1 MTIAKKL
8 EKLFPKV
15 LTKPLNGDNI
25 VVEFSTF
32 TKRVLKPKN
41 PNKIRKGAC
50 FMSFD
55 TYELSDRK
63 RSILRSIV
71 EAHIKLGE
79 PVGSKYLM
87 QEAKIPYSSAT
98 IRNEMAELESLGYLE
113 QPHTSAGR
121 IPSELGYRFYVDTL
135 VNQYDNTTREA
146 GELKQLLSVKQ
157 AEIDK
162 ILENATKVASAMTN
176 YTAMSLRPRP
186 SSITI
191 KRYEAV
197 YLDPHSI
204 LVVMI
209 ASGTDSVKTKNIKL
223 AFGVSEELIR
233 GLSTVLNMYL
243 CGVSINEMNISL
255 MMNMETAL
263 KGACPEE
270 KDLCGELVS
279 VTVKSIYE
287 TLNELGSEIKFEGV
301 NRLLEHPE
309 YKNLDKLQRM
319 ISAIE
324 SKEDIIKA
332 VSTID
337 QSDDETK
344 IFIGSENMVKIMD
357 DSTLIYKNLKLGGKT
372 IGAIGIIGPCRMDYS
387 KVLATIDRLSE
398 EINNMQSLDALPEG
412 KIFKIGEENE

>member
-1 MTIAKKL
+1 M
-8 EKLFPKV
+8 
-15 LTKPLNGDNI
+15 
-25 VVEFSTF
+25 
-32 TKRVLKPKN
+32 
-41 PNKIRKGAC
+41 KGEYS
-50 FMSFD
+50 MGFD

-63 RSILRSIV
+63 KSILKAIV

-87 QEAKIPYSSAT
+87 QEGNIPYSSAT
-98 IRNEMAELESLGYLE
+98 IRNEMAELEGLGYLE

-135 VNQYDNTTREA
+135 VNQYDSTTREA
-146 GELKQLLSVKQ
+146 GELKKLLSVKQ

-176 YTAMSLRPRP
+176 YTALSLRPRP

-191 KRYEAV
+191 KKYEAV
-197 YLDPHSI
+197 YMGSNDI

-209 ASGTDSVKTKNIKL
+209 GGASDSVKTRSVKL
-223 AFGVSEELIR
+223 PFSVSE
-233 GLSTVLNMYL
+233 GLVKSLTAVLNQFL
-243 CGVSINEMNISL
+243 TGISINEMNIPL
-255 MMNMETAL
+255 MVDMEGAL
-263 KGACPEE
+263 AQASGEDK
-270 KDLCGELVS
+270 KLCAELVS
-279 VTVKSIYE
+279 ICVKSIYE
-287 TLNELGSEIKFEGV
+287 TMNELGSEIKFEGV
-301 NRLLEHPE
+301 NRLLEYPE
-309 YKNLDKLQRM
+309 YKNLDKLQKM

-324 SKEDIIKA
+324 NKDDIIKA
-332 VSTID
+332 VSNID

-357 DSTLIYKNLKLGGKT
+357 DSTLIYKNLKLNGKT

-398 EINNMQSLDALPEG
+398 EINNLSSLDALPEG
-412 KIFKIGEENE
+412 KIFKIGDENG

>member
-1 MTIAKKL
+1 M
-8 EKLFPKV
+8 
-15 LTKPLNGDNI
+15 GYD
-25 VVEFSTF
+25 S
-32 TKRVLKPKN
+32 
-41 PNKIRKGAC
+41 
-50 FMSFD
+50 
-55 TYELSDRK
+55 YELSDRK
-63 RSILRSIV
+63 RSILRAIV

-79 PVGSKYLM
+79 PVGSKYLT
-87 QEAKIPYSSAT
+87 QEASIPYSSAT

-135 VNQYDNTTREA
+135 VSQYDTTAKEA
-146 GELKQLLSVKQ
+146 GELKKLLSVKQ

-176 YTAMSLRPRP
+176 YTALSLRPRP
-186 SSITI
+186 SNITI
-191 KRYEAV
+191 KKYEAV
-197 YLDPHSI
+197 YMGPNDL
-204 LVVMI
+204 LMVMVG
-209 ASGTDSVKTKNIKL
+209 ATDSVKTKGIRL
-223 AFGVSEELIR
+223 PFSVDEETVR
-233 GLSTVLNMYL
+233 SLSAVLNQFL
-243 CGVSINEMNISL
+243 TGVSINEMNISL
-255 MMNMETAL
+255 MVDMENSL
-263 KGACPEE
+263 EMISG
-270 KDLCGELVS
+270 KDKKLCSELVS
-279 VTVKSIYE
+279 ICVKSIYE
-287 TLNELGSEIKFEGV
+287 AMNELGSEIKFEGV

-309 YKNLDKLQRM
+309 YKNLEKLQGM

-324 SKEDIIKA
+324 KKDDIIRA

-398 EINNMQSLDALPEG
+398 EINNLTSLDELPEG
-412 KIFKIGEENE
+412 RILKIEE

>member
-1 MTIAKKL
+1 
-8 EKLFPKV
+8 
-15 LTKPLNGDNI
+15 
-25 VVEFSTF
+25 
-32 TKRVLKPKN
+32 
-41 PNKIRKGAC
+41 
-50 FMSFD
+50 MSFD
-55 TYELSDRK
+55 GYELSDRK
-63 RSILRSIV
+63 KSILKSIV

-87 QEAKIPYSSAT
+87 QEAQIPYSSAT
-98 IRNEMAELESLGYLE
+98 IRNEMAELEALGYLE

-135 VNQYDNTTREA
+135 VSQYDNTTREA
-146 GELKQLLSVKQ
+146 GELKKLLSVKQ

-191 KRYEAV
+191 RKYEAL
-197 YLDPHSI
+197 YLDPKTV

-209 ASGTDSVKTKNIKL
+209 ANGVDSVKTRKIKL
-223 AFGVSEELIR
+223 PFTVSEQLVHS
-233 GLSTVLNMYL
+233 LSGVLNSFMT
-243 CGVSINEMNISL
+243 GVSIGEMNISL
-255 MMNMETAL
+255 MVEMESAL
-263 KGACPEE
+263 E
-270 KDLCGELVS
+270 KEAKEDKKLCSELVS
-279 VTVKSIYE
+279 ISVKSIYE
-287 TLNELGSEIKFEGV
+287 TMNELGSEIRFEGV

-309 YKNLDKLQRM
+309 YKNLDKLQQM

-398 EINNMQSLDALPEG
+398 EINNMASLDALPEG
-412 KIFKIGEENE
+412 TTIKLESEDQ

>member
-1 MTIAKKL
+1 M
-8 EKLFPKV
+8 
-15 LTKPLNGDNI
+15 G
-25 VVEFSTF
+25 
-32 TKRVLKPKN
+32 
-41 PNKIRKGAC
+41 
-50 FMSFD
+50 FD

-63 RSILRSIV
+63 RSILKAIV
-71 EAHIKLGE
+71 EAHIKIGE

-87 QEAKIPYSSAT
+87 QEAQIPYSSAT
-98 IRNEMAELESLGYLE
+98 IRNEMAELEALGYLE

-135 VNQYDNTTREA
+135 VNQYDSTTREA
-146 GELKQLLSVKQ
+146 KELKKLLSVKQ
-157 AEIDK
+157 SEIDK

-176 YTAMSLRPRP
+176 YTALSLRPRP

-197 YLDPHSI
+197 YLDPSSI
-204 LVVMI
+204 LIVMI
-209 ASGTDSVKTKNIKL
+209 ASGVDSVKTRNIKL
-223 AFGVSEELIR
+223 PFEVSEELIR
-233 GLSTVLNMYL
+233 FLSQVLNGYL
-243 CGVSINEMNISL
+243 TGISINEMNISL
-255 MMNMETAL
+255 MLEMEKAL
-263 KGACPEE
+263 ESSGSWDK
-270 KDLCGELVS
+270 KLLSELVS
-279 VTVKSIYE
+279 ISVKSIYE

-301 NRLLEHPE
+301 NRLLEYPE
-309 YKNLDKLQRM
+309 YKNLDKLQKM

-357 DSTLIYKNLKLGGKT
+357 DSTLIYKNLKLNGKT

-398 EINNMQSLDALPEG
+398 EINNMSSLDALPEG

>member
-1 MTIAKKL
+1 M
-8 EKLFPKV
+8 
-15 LTKPLNGDNI
+15 LNQ
-25 VVEFSTF
+25 EM
-32 TKRVLKPKN
+32 
-41 PNKIRKGAC
+41 KGEYP
-50 FMSFD
+50 MGFD

-63 RSILRSIV
+63 KSILKAIV

-87 QEAKIPYSSAT
+87 QEGSIPYSSAT

-135 VNQYDNTTREA
+135 VTQYDSTTKEA

-176 YTAMSLRPRP
+176 YTALSLRPKP

-191 KRYEAV
+191 KKYEAV
-197 YLDPHSI
+197 YMGQNDI
-204 LVVMI
+204 LIVMI
-209 ASGTDSVKTKNIKL
+209 GGASDTVKTRNVKL
-223 AFGVSEELIR
+223 PFDVSEALVKS
-233 GLSTVLNMYL
+233 LTAVLNRFL
-243 CGVSINEMNISL
+243 TGISINEMNISL
-255 MMNMETAL
+255 LVDMERSLVESSTED
-263 KGACPEE
+263 K
-270 KDLCGELVS
+270 KLCSELVS
-279 VTVKSIYE
+279 ICVKSIYE
-287 TLNELGSEIKFEGV
+287 TMNELGSEIKFEGV
-301 NRLLEHPE
+301 NRLLEYPE
-309 YKNLDKLQRM
+309 YKNLDKLQKM

-324 SKEDIIKA
+324 SKDDIIKA

-357 DSTLIYKNLKLGGKT
+357 DSTLIYKNLKLNGKT

-398 EINNMQSLDALPEG
+398 EINNLSSLDALPEG
-412 KIFKIGEENE
+412 KIFKIGDENG

>member
-1 MTIAKKL
+1 
-8 EKLFPKV
+8 
-15 LTKPLNGDNI
+15 
-25 VVEFSTF
+25 
-32 TKRVLKPKN
+32 
-41 PNKIRKGAC
+41 
-50 FMSFD
+50 MSFD
-55 TYELSDRK
+55 TYEISDRK
-63 RSILRSIV
+63 KSILKAIV

-87 QEAKIPYSSAT
+87 QEGNIPYSSAT
-98 IRNEMAELESLGYLE
+98 IRNEMAELEVLGYLE

-146 GELKQLLSVKQ
+146 GELKKLLSVKQ

-176 YTAMSLRPRP
+176 YTALSLRPRP
-186 SSITI
+186 SSVTI

-197 YLDPHSI
+197 YMGQSQI
-204 LVVMI
+204 LIVMI
-209 ASGTDSVKTKNIKL
+209 GGASDSVKTRNVQLPFK
-223 AFGVSEELIR
+223 VSEATVKSLT
-233 GLSTVLNMYL
+233 SVLNSFMT
-243 CGVSINEMNISL
+243 GVSINEMNIPL
-255 MMNMETAL
+255 MVEMEGAL
-263 KGACPEE
+263 ATMSGEDK
-270 KDLCGELVS
+270 KLCSELVS
-279 VTVKSIYE
+279 ITVKSIYE
-287 TLNELGSEIKFEGV
+287 TMNELGSEIKFEGV

-309 YKNLDKLQRM
+309 YKNLDKLQKM

-324 SKEDIIKA
+324 SKDDIIKA

-357 DSTLIYKNLKLGGKT
+357 DSTLIYKNLKLNGKT

-387 KVLATIDRLSE
+387 KVLSTIDRLSE
-398 EINNMQSLDALPEG
+398 EINNMSSLDALPEG
-412 KIFKIGEENE
+412 KIFKIGEDNGKEK

>member
-1 MTIAKKL
+1 M
-8 EKLFPKV
+8 
-15 LTKPLNGDNI
+15 G
-25 VVEFSTF
+25 
-32 TKRVLKPKN
+32 
-41 PNKIRKGAC
+41 
-50 FMSFD
+50 FD
-55 TYELSDRK
+55 SYELSDRK
-63 RSILRSIV
+63 RSILKAIV

-79 PVGSKYLM
+79 PVGSKYLT
-87 QEAKIPYSSAT
+87 QEAGIQYSSAT

-135 VNQYDNTTREA
+135 VSQYDATAREA
-146 GELKQLLSVKQ
+146 GELKSLLSVKQ

-197 YLDPHSI
+197 YMGKTEL
-204 LVVMI
+204 LMVMVG
-209 ASGTDSVKTKNIKL
+209 ASDSVKTRKIKL
-223 AFGVSEELIR
+223 PFEVDENAVKSL
-233 GLSTVLNMYL
+233 TAVLNQFL
-243 CGVSINEMNISL
+243 TGISINEMNISL
-255 MMNMETAL
+255 MVDMENSL
-263 KGACPEE
+263 EMVSGAE
-270 KDLCGELVS
+270 KKLCSELVS
-279 VTVKSIYE
+279 ICVKSIYE

-324 SKEDIIKA
+324 SKDDIIKA

-344 IFIGSENMVKIMD
+344 IFIGSENMVKMMD
-357 DSTLIYKNLKLGGKT
+357 DSTLIYKNLKLNGKT

-398 EINNMQSLDALPEG
+398 EINNMSSLDALPEG
-412 KIFKIGEENE
+412 KVFKIEE